1 VGNREPEEA
10 GEAAAPA
17 SLAGAAQEIALATLA
32 PWRFKVR
39 GELGMVYIGVIGES
53 APPPHLL
60 ETAEAVGRCVA
71 EAGAVLVCG
80 GMGGVMEAACRG
92 AQAAGGVTIGI
103 LPGPDRR
110 DGNAYLTH
118 AIPTGLGYAR
128 NILVV
133 RSSDALI
140 AVGGK
145 FGTLSE
151 IAYAKI
157 ESRPVIGLDTWT
169 LERANLPDPIVRATS
184 PRDAVEKAFAAC
196 GTSL

>member
-1 VGNREPEEA
+1 MRRGPDERREGREP
-10 GEAAAPA
+10 
-17 SLAGAAQEIALATLA
+17 
-32 PWRFKVR
+32 
-39 GELGMVYIGVIGES
+39 VYIGVIGEND
-53 APPPHLL
+53 PPPHLA

-92 AQAAGGVTIGI
+92 AQAAGGHTIGI
-103 LPGPDRR
+103 LPGTDRR
-110 DGNAYLTH
+110 DGNPYLTV

-133 RSSDALI
+133 RAADALI
-140 AVGGK
+140 AVGGR

-157 ESRPVIGLDTWT
+157 EGRPVIGLDTWT
-169 LERANLPDPIVRATS
+169 LGRPDLPDPIVRAAS
-184 PRDAVEKAFAAC
+184 PRDAVERALAAV
-196 GTSL
+196 GRPL

>member
-1 VGNREPEEA
+1 VTVRG
-10 GEAAAPA
+10 G
-17 SLAGAAQEIALATLA
+17 AGAGPEMWGPVYLA
-32 PWRFKVR
+32 
-39 GELGMVYIGVIGES
+39 VIGES
-53 APPPHLL
+53 DPPPHLV
-60 ETAEAVGRCVA
+60 ETAEALGRCVA

-92 AQAAGGVTIGI
+92 AQAAGGRTLGI
-103 LPGPDRR
+103 LPGYDRR
-110 DGNAYLTH
+110 EGNPHLTV

-133 RSSDALI
+133 RAADALI

-157 ESRPVIGLDTWT
+157 EGRPVIGLDTWT
-169 LERANLPDPIVRATS
+169 LARAELPDPIVRAAS
-184 PRDAVEKAFAAC
+184 PRDAVAQALAAV
-196 GTSL
+196 GRRP